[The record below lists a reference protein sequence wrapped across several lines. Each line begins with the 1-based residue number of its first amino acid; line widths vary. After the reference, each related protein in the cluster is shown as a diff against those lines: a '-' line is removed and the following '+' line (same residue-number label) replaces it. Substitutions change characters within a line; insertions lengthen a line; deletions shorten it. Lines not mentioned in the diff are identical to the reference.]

1 MATENSTS
9 TLTGNFKQ
17 IYGERILDLI
27 PNVTRVTRMF
37 DFQYAE
43 ALGDQFNQPV
53 DLSQEH
59 GVTYAA
65 ANTENITLLDPTA
78 GQMANAL
85 VNGSQIYARSR
96 VNYEAMVKANAAG
109 TKAFAKATAHIVKRL
124 TNAAGKRL
132 EAMMLH
138 GRRGWGTIATGGV
151 TGSGTTRAWV
161 ISDASWA
168 AGLWAGS
175 KNMTLDVFAADYTGS
190 KVNSNAKVTIVSVD
204 IANKTIN
211 VSGNATDLTAITAG
225 MHIFPE
231 SASPSTE
238 CAGIDAIIRNTGTLF
253 NISASDYEL
262 WKGHVVS
269 SVGRPTMSAFLGGVR
284 RAVELGLVEDTTA
297 IVSPKCFEVL
307 NDDVAALRKYDSSYS
322 TKEGV
327 NGVEEIKY
335 HGQSGVLTIMPHL
348 FQKDGQAFVVAE
360 KEWRRIGATDLTFI
374 NRGVNGEEKL
384 VLELPNSPAAEMRCM
399 FHGALFCEAPA
410 HAVILDGL
418 TYT

>member
-17 IYGERILDLI
+17 IYGDRIIDLI
-27 PNVTRVTRMF
+27 PNVTRITKML
-37 DFQYAE
+37 DFTYAE
-43 ALGDQFNQPV
+43 ALGDKFNQPV

-59 GVTYAA
+59 GVTYAP

-78 GQMANAL
+78 GQMQNAM
-85 VNGSQIYARSR
+85 VDGSQVYARSR
-96 VNYEAMVKANAAG
+96 VNYEAMVKANKEG
-109 TKAFAKATAHIVKRL
+109 QKAFARATVHIVKRL

-138 GRRGWGTIATGGV
+138 GRRGWGALASV
-151 TGSGTTRAWV
+151 SGSGTTRAWV
-161 ISDASWA
+161 ITEATWA

-175 KNMTLDVFAADYTGS
+175 KNMTLDVFAANLSGS

-204 IANKTIN
+204 ISTRTLN
-211 VSGNATDLTAITAG
+211 VSGNGTDLTDITAG
-225 MHIFPE
+225 MNLFPE
-231 SASPSTE
+231 TASPANE

-262 WKGHVVS
+262 WKGHVVG
-269 SVGRPTMSAFLGGVR
+269 SVGRPTMTGFLGAVR
-284 RAVELGLVEDTTA
+284 RAVELGLTEDTTA
-297 IVSPKCFEVL
+297 IVSPRCFEVL

-335 HGQSGVLTIMPHL
+335 HGQSGTLTIMPHL
-348 FQKDGQAFVVAE
+348 FQKDGQAHIIAPG
-360 KEWRRIGATDLTFI
+360 EWKRIGATDLTFI
-374 NRGVNGEEKL
+374 NRGANGEDKL
-384 VLELPNSPAAEMRCM
+384 ILELPNSPAAEMRCM
-399 FHGALFCEAPA
+399 FHGAVFCQAPA
-410 HAVILDGL
+410 HAVVLDGI

>member
-17 IYGERILDLI
+17 IYGDKILDLI
-27 PNVTRVTRMF
+27 PNMTRITRML
-37 DFQYAE
+37 DFRYAE
-43 ALGDQFNQPV
+43 SLGDKFNQPV

-85 VNGSQIYARSR
+85 VDGSQIYARSR

-109 TKAFAKATAHIVKRL
+109 TKAFAQATRHIVKRL
-124 TNAAGKRL
+124 TSAAGKRL

-138 GRRGWGTIATGGV
+138 GRRGWGALASV
-151 TGSGTTRAWV
+151 SGSGTTRAWV
-161 ISDASWA
+161 ITEASWA

-175 KNMTLDVFAADYTGS
+175 KNMTLDVFAAALTGS

-204 IANKTIN
+204 IATRTLN
-211 VSGNATDLTAITAG
+211 VSGNATDLTACVAG
-225 MHIFPE
+225 MHLFPE

-262 WKGHVVS
+262 WKGHVVP
-269 SVGRPTMSAFLGGVR
+269 SVGRPTMTAFLGGVR
-284 RAVELGLVEDTTA
+284 RAVELGLIEDTTA

-335 HGQSGVLTIMPHL
+335 HGQSGTLTIMPHL
-348 FQKDGQAFVVAE
+348 FQKDGQAHIIAE
-360 KEWRRIGATDLTFI
+360 KEWKRIGATDLTFI
-374 NRGVNGEEKL
+374 NRGANGEDKL
-384 VLELPNSPAAEMRCM
+384 ILELPNSPAAEMRCM
-399 FHGALFCEAPA
+399 FHGAVFCEAPA
-410 HAVILDGL
+410 HAVTLDGI
-418 TYT
+418 TYS

>member
-1 MATENSTS
+1 MATENSTA
-9 TLTGNFKQ
+9 TLAGNFKQ
-17 IYGERILDLI
+17 IYGDNILDLI
-27 PNVTRVTRMF
+27 PTLTRITKML

-65 ANTENITLLDPTA
+65 ANTENIVLLDPTA

-109 TKAFAKATAHIVKRL
+109 QKAFAKATAHIVKRL

-138 GRRGWGTIATGGV
+138 GRRGWGSLSSV
-151 TGSGTTRAWV
+151 SGSSTTRAWV
-161 ISDASWA
+161 LTEASWA
-168 AGLWAGS
+168 AGLWAGA

-190 KVNSNAKVTIVSVD
+190 KVNSNAKVVVVSVD
-204 IANKTIN
+204 IDNRTLN

-225 MHIFPE
+225 MHLFPE
-231 SASPSTE
+231 TASPSTE

-269 SVGRPTMSAFLGGVR
+269 SVGRPTMAGFLGGVR
-284 RAVELGLVEDTTA
+284 RAVELGLVEDVTA

-307 NDDVAALRKYDSSYS
+307 NDDVAALRRQDSSYS

-348 FQKDGQAFVVAE
+348 FQKDGQAHIIAPS
-360 KEWRRIGATDLTFI
+360 EWRRIGATDLTFI
-374 NRGVNGEEKL
+374 SRGANGEDKL

-399 FHGALFCEAPA
+399 FHGAVFCEAPA
-410 HAVILDGL
+410 RSVVL
-418 TYT
+418 TGISYT